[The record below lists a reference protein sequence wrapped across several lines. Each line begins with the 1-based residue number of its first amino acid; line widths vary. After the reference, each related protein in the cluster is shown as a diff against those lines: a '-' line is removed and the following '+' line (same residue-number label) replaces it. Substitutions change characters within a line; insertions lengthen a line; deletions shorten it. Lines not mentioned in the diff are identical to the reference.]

1 MPGMIAVVL
10 LLNGVQVHLPAPA
23 LLVHGTACVPL
34 RTVCERQGARVT
46 PEPDGNAVFIHTAAG
61 PVRLSLAQ
69 TPPSPPSAAAF
80 ALQGVTYVSAR
91 ALADALGGYCRWSP
105 DARTVTLDLPWLGGP
120 AQAASPE
127 ALAVDGLAWR
137 GRPLTLQARHPGGMI
152 DWLIQDI
159 PPDLASAPLSARGRP
174 LRVFGRV
181 RLDARAGAVIEPF
194 HVASDPSHPSLS
206 VLIAPR
212 ELHPGATGLVTVKMS
227 NHTRAWMN
235 LGSWP
240 PLRVRLEGPAGQA
253 VGIALGDGPAGL
265 GEARGLAPGAQAS
278 WTVPWQVP
286 SGRGRQ
292 HLGAWRAIVRT
303 PAGVPAAVG
312 RFVVKHPPA
321 GASSGEAR

>member
-34 RTVCERQGARVT
+34 RAVCERQGARVT
-46 PEPDGNAVFIHTAAG
+46 LAPDAEAVVIHTAAG
-61 PVRLSLAQ
+61 PVRLALAQ
-69 TPPSPPSAAAF
+69 TLPSPPSTAAF

-91 ALADALGGYCRWSP
+91 ALADALGGHCHWSP

-127 ALAVDGLAWR
+127 ALAADGLAWR
-137 GRPLTLQARHPGGMI
+137 GRPVTLEARHPGGMI
-152 DWLIQDI
+152 DWVTQDI

-174 LRVFGRV
+174 LRLLGRV
-181 RLDARAGAVIEPF
+181 RLDGRAGAVIEPRD
-194 HVASDPSHPSLS
+194 VMSDPSHPSLS
-206 VLIAPR
+206 VMVGPR

-227 NHTRAWMN
+227 NHTPAWMN

-253 VGIALGDGPAGL
+253 VGLALGDGPAGL
-265 GEARGLAPGAQAS
+265 GEARGLAPGAEVS
-278 WTVPWQVP
+278 WTAPWQVP

-292 HLGAWRAIVRT
+292 HVGAWRAIVRT
-303 PAGVPAAVG
+303 PGGVPAAVG
-312 RFVVKHPPA
+312 HFAVKHPPA
-321 GASSGEAR
+321 GASGGEAQ